1 MATGIIEIMKQA
13 AVDVMNATTLCD
25 VVFGKV
31 TKINPL
37 EVQISPSLTISQ
49 ESGVL
54 KLARQVTDY
63 KTQMSFDNPNIKQVY
78 TTCNMNDSNESSKAK
93 IMFKE
98 PVKHEITIYN
108 SLKVGDTVIM
118 MRMQG
123 GQTFVVL
130 DKIGD

>member
-1 MATGIIEIMKQA
+1 
-13 AVDVMNATTLCD
+13 
-25 VVFGKV
+25 
-31 TKINPL
+31 
-37 EVQISPSLTISQ
+37 
-49 ESGVL
+49 
-54 KLARQVTDY
+54 
-63 KTQMSFDNPNIKQVY
+63 
-78 TTCNMNDSNESSKAK
+78 MNDSNESSKAK